1 MSAIKKDTN
10 EHREE
15 LLADMERSIIY
26 AIGEVSTVRRLA
38 MDIDMTDVLD
48 DPWETHVSS
57 PINSLKS
64 QIYKLIQQSGNLLQD
79 IQYIETHG
87 RI

>member
-26 AIGEVSTVRRLA
+26 AIGEVSTVRQLA

-48 DPWETHVSS
+48 DPWETHVTA
-57 PINSLKS
+57 PVNNLKS
-64 QIYKLIQQSGNLLQD
+64 EIYKLIQQAGNLLQD